1 MTKNRSFSRG
11 QIQADARRDEEILE
25 DRTVNQKLFTTV
37 EEAYEYFQS
46 AYSQVSEGEID
57 ILEEVEGVEYVIT
70 FPEGQPRTAKSFDSL
85 IDQLAFGVGTAWIQY
100 HDRLEKDEKPK
111 TKKVLKEFDE
121 LWGLRAQGLI

>member
-1 MTKNRSFSRG
+1 MTKNKNYSRG
-11 QIQADARRDEEILE
+11 QINADARRDEEILA

-46 AYSQVSEGEID
+46 AYSQVSE
-57 ILEEVEGVEYVIT
+57 YVIT
-70 FPEGQPRTAKSFDSL
+70 FPDGQPRTAKSFDSL

-100 HDRLEKDEKPK
+100 HDRLEKDETPK

>member
-1 MTKNRSFSRG
+1 MTKNKNYSRG
-11 QIQADARRDEEILE
+11 QINADARRDEEILA

-37 EEAYEYFQS
+37 EE
-46 AYSQVSEGEID
+46 
-57 ILEEVEGVEYVIT
+57 VEGVEYVIT
-70 FPEGQPRTAKSFDSL
+70 FPDGQPRTAKSFDSL

-100 HDRLEKDEKPK
+100 HDRLEKDETPK